1 MSRITDGLA
10 LSFQFWQDGLWH
22 DIADEYV
29 SEGGLRAELPEG
41 TFEAEFRKGADGRT
55 DYTLRLSAPLPSKLR
70 MTLSPAEPVEGPFH
84 LIPCCL
90 HGDNNADVVRP
101 GEFPLL
107 TDKYPGVR
115 FCAPEW
121 EFRADRAAAP
131 LSALCGGGMAW
142 GASIDPYA
150 KTADGAKL
158 RNGVFARL
166 PDSFGV
172 TLGYTNRPV
181 TFVNKQ
187 IDGQTVGDSARSA
200 SATGTI
206 YRVPSRG
213 REGVHAMVRAE
224 YAKRRDLPRYE
235 KNFREAADGL
245 FDAFVGLNWSAE
257 RGEYTNRC
265 CRPGDWLTMRP
276 WRSVTE
282 IGWTGGAVLAL
293 PMLMYERLTP
303 GFAPERYRG
312 AMTAAEQFDR
322 ICSRYNPASGMIFDL
337 MTPNAEGSDVN
348 GWWTGYGLVKDCHC
362 AYNSGTAAYSLLYAA
377 DFLKSRGEEC
387 PPLWL
392 ETGRKVVEAACD
404 LQREDGAFGYTYA
417 TDRRAVTDWEGF
429 AGCWFAAAAA
439 LLHRL
444 TGEARW
450 RECAM
455 RALRHY
461 ARDVRALNCWGTPM
475 DTWKAVDQEGNL
487 AFIRA
492 ASILYRDTRDG
503 EALELL
509 KLGAEYEY
517 LWRFGYRTQPEHAPI
532 DAGWSAC
539 GGSVTSVS
547 NPHIHP
553 MGALVNADLE
563 ALADATGD
571 DYHRRRAEDGVA
583 WLMQTLELYP
593 GKTGYG
599 RYGVLS
605 ERWCPSDGL
614 LVERYND
621 GRMYS
626 SWFSYNL
633 WAAADALQCVCEQ
646 LAAGRE

>member
-1 MSRITDGLA
+1 MSKQINGL
-10 LSFQFWQDGLWH
+10 LFSFQFWQDGLWH
-22 DIADEYV
+22 DIDDACV
-29 SEGGLRAELPEG
+29 GPAGLRAELAEG
-41 TFEAEFRKGADGRT
+41 RFEADFT
-55 DYTLRLSAPLPSKLR
+55 DAGGGVTEYEMRLSAPLPSKLR
-70 MTLSPAEPVEGPFH
+70 LTLSPAARVGDAFH
-84 LIPCCL
+84 LIPCCI
-90 HGDNNADVVRP
+90 HGSNNADVVRP

-121 EFRADRAAAP
+121 EFRADRAATPVSMVCAGDCVY
-131 LSALCGGGMAW
+131 A
-142 GASIDPYA
+142 ASIDPYA
-150 KTADGAKL
+150 DSPDGANV
-158 RNGVFARL
+158 RCGVFARL
-166 PDSFGV
+166 PDAFGV

-181 TFVNKQ
+181 SFVNKQ
-187 IDGQTVGDSARSA
+187 IDGQTVGDSTREAKVR
-200 SATGTI
+200 GRI
-206 YRVPSRG
+206 YRLPGQGRG
-213 REGVHAMVRAE
+213 GVHAVIRRE
-224 YAKRRDLPRYE
+224 YALRRDTAHYR
-235 KNFREAADGL
+235 NSFRQAADGL

-265 CRPGDWLTMRP
+265 CRPRDWLTMRP

-293 PMLMYERLTP
+293 PMLMYELLTE
-303 GFAPERYRG
+303 GFTPARYRG
-312 AMTAAEQFDR
+312 AMTARQQFDR
-322 ICSRYNPASGMIFDL
+322 ICARYNPASGMIFDL

-362 AYNSGTAAYSLLYAA
+362 AYNSGTAAYCLLYAV
-377 DFLKSRGEEC
+377 DFMKSRGQAA
-387 PPLWL
+387 PAAWL
-392 ETGRKVVEAACD
+392 DTAQKVVATACE

-439 LLHRL
+439 LLARL

-450 RECAM
+450 REAAV

-461 ARDVRALNCWGTPM
+461 AKDVAALNCWGTPM

-487 AFIRA
+487 AFVRTCA
-492 ASILYRDTRDG
+492 ILCADAPD
-503 EALELL
+503 EELL
-509 KLGAEYEY
+509 GFFRLGAEYEY
-517 LWRFGYRTQPEHAPI
+517 LWRFGYRTRPDHAPI
-532 DAGWSAC
+532 REGWTAC

-553 MGALVNADLE
+553 MGALINSDLY
-563 ALADATGD
+563 ALADLTGD
-571 DYHRRRAEDGVA
+571 DYHRARAEDGTA

-593 GKTGYG
+593 EKTGYG

-614 LVERYND
+614 LTERYSD
-621 GRMYS
+621 GGMYS

-633 WAAADALQCVCEQ
+633 WAAANALQAVCERM
-646 LAAGRE
+646 ARD

>member
-1 MSRITDGLA
+1 MRALFDDLR

-22 DIADEYV
+22 DIPGECVTEA
-29 SEGGLRAELPEG
+29 GMTARLPEG
-41 TFEAEFRKGADGRT
+41 RFEAEFRHGEDGVT
-55 DYTLRLSAPLPSKLR
+55 EFALRLSAPLPSKLR
-70 MTLSPAEPVEGPFH
+70 MTLSPAAPSGRSFH
-84 LIPCCL
+84 LIPSCL
-90 HGDNNADVVRP
+90 HGDNNADEVRP

-107 TDKYPGVR
+107 TDKYPGTR
-115 FCAPEW
+115 FCSPVW

-131 LSALCGGGMAW
+131 ISALCVEGAAYA
-142 GASIDPYA
+142 ASIDPYA
-150 KTADGAKL
+150 QAPDGANV
-158 RNGVFARL
+158 RCGVFAEL
-166 PDSFGV
+166 PDRFGV

-187 IDGQTVGDSARSA
+187 IDGQTVGDSVREA
-200 SATGTI
+200 SATGRI
-206 YRVPSRG
+206 YCVPCRG
-213 REGVHAMVRAE
+213 REGVHAAVRRE
-224 YAKRRDLPRYE
+224 YEARRDRAVYR
-235 KNFREAADGL
+235 NRFRQAADGL
-245 FDAFVGLNWSAE
+245 FDTFVGLNWSAE

-303 GFAPERYRG
+303 GFTAQRYRG

-322 ICSRYNPASGMIFDL
+322 ICRRYNPASGMIFDL

-348 GWWTGYGLVKDCHC
+348 GWWTGYGLVKDRHC
-362 AYNSGTAAYSLLYAA
+362 AYNSGTAVYCLLYAA
-377 DFLKSRGEEC
+377 DFLRTRGEDA
-387 PPLWL
+387 PALWL
-392 ETGRKVVEAACD
+392 DTARRVVEAACD
-404 LQREDGAFGYTYA
+404 MQREDGAFGYAYA
-417 TDRRAVTDWEGF
+417 TDRREVTDWNGF

-450 RECAM
+450 REHAL

-461 ARDVRALNCWGTPM
+461 AADVAALNCWGTPM

-492 ASILYRDTRDG
+492 AAILYRDTEDP
-503 EALELL
+503 EDLEYLR
-509 KLGAEYEY
+509 LGAEYEY
-517 LWRFGYRTQPEHAPI
+517 LWRFGYRTRPEYAPI
-532 DAGWSAC
+532 REGWTAC

-553 MGALVNADLE
+553 MGALVNTDLML
-563 ALADATGD
+563 LARATGD
-571 DYHRRRAEDGVA
+571 DYHRRRAEDGTA

-593 GKTGYG
+593 EKTGYG
-599 RYGVLS
+599 QYGVLS

-614 LVERYND
+614 LTERYAD

-633 WAAADALQCVCEQ
+633 WAAADALQTVCER
-646 LAAGRE
+646 LAEGEA